1 MTIFS
6 NGFHQKCEIAKD
18 VKYFTKGV
26 LRLDEKAEWLKGYL
40 IEVQEGDVTNPICT
54 SPEIDA
60 RYNMADHFSISYDWA
75 YELIRRFVKRYP
87 QFQLKKIT
95 AECGDG
101 KGGLKKYR
109 DWELTWIEKD

>member
-1 MTIFS
+1 MPNTLP
-6 NGFHQKCEIAKD
+6 K
-18 VKYFTKGV
+18 VW
-26 LRLDEKAEWLKGYL
+26 RLDEKAEWLKGYL